1 MIIDVVASS
10 SKMRTEVYNKL
21 VRDKIP
27 EIIEA
32 SGKTCSCETLEDKQY
47 IEFLNKKLFRIK
59 NKENRTWCRH
69 GFSHGMIRKANVIA
83 KAEDC
88 VLLPQGTRHRH
99 IWSDPSKKYTK
110 AFGFGQALLWYAQEE
125 RAVPYLERLIGNIN
139 GYCEENWLNTF
150 SEE

>member
-47 IEFLNKKLFRIK
+47 IEFLNKKL
-59 NKENRTWCRH
+59 
-69 GFSHGMIRKANVIA
+69 
-83 KAEDC
+83 
-88 VLLPQGTRHRH
+88 L
-99 IWSDPSKKYTK
+99 
-110 AFGFGQALLWYAQEE
+110 EE
-125 RAVPYLERLIGNIN
+125 VHEYLESGTVEELADIGEVMHAI
-139 GYCEENWLNTF
+139 LNYKGIP
-150 SEE
+150 SEEFQRVRNEKLQNRGGFRKRILLKEVMENE